1 MRGVIASKDAN
12 GELVIKITPA
22 FRNKIIK
29 SLKEKLENVTE
40 DDILE
45 RVIAETHHVKPIEA
59 KK

>member
-45 RVIAETHHVKPIEA
+45 RVIAETHHIKPIEA